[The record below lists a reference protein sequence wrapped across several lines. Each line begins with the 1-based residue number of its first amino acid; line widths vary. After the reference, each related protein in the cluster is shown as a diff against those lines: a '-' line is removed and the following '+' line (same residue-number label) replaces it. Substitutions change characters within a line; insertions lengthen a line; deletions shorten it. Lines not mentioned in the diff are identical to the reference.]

1 MIVAIT
7 GIILILFV
15 VGHLLGNLQIF
26 IGPDWING
34 YSQHLRDLGPL
45 LWLIRIFLL
54 VTVIIHIY
62 VTIQLAIENRRARPE
77 PYLDRE
83 YVKATF
89 ASRHMVMSGLI
100 VLAFIIYHLAHFTV
114 RVTDPRFA
122 LLKADPLG
130 HYDVYSMMVY
140 GFQNYLVSG
149 FYVLGLFLLAL
160 HLSHGSSSFFQSLGL
175 NDKKLT
181 PRLAFGG
188 RIFAWLMF
196 IGYTSIP
203 IAILLGLIKPARQN
217 STRTTRPKMAE
228 PSRSLAI
235 GESKQSAKVRDHR
248 CGKRSRGWLGCG
260 DARRTGLSSKML
272 LLSGFAEASALD
284 CRPGRHQCGEKL
296 PERRRQRLP
305 LVP

>member
-1 MIVAIT
+1 MTAEPKSAAAATVRVKPHGFISQFCHSSVGRKIIVAVT
-7 GIILILFV
+7 GVVLLFFV
-15 VGHLLGNLQIF
+15 IGHLLGNLQIF

-34 YSQHLRDLGPL
+34 YLQHLRDLGPL

-122 LLKADPLG
+122 LLNADPLG

-203 IAILLGLIKPARQN
+203 VAILLGLIKPAQQ
-217 STRTTRPKMAE
+217 
-228 PSRSLAI
+228 L
-235 GESKQSAKVRDHR
+235 
-248 CGKRSRGWLGCG
+248 
-260 DARRTGLSSKML
+260 
-272 LLSGFAEASALD
+272 
-284 CRPGRHQCGEKL
+284 
-296 PERRRQRLP
+296 
-305 LVP
+305 

>member
-1 MIVAIT
+1 MQDLLKRIFASSLGKKYIMAVS
-7 GIILILFV
+7 GCLLFLFV
-15 VGHLLGNLQIF
+15 IAHLLGNLQIF

-34 YSQHLRDLGPL
+34 YSEHLRDLGPL
-45 LWLIRIFLL
+45 LWVIRLFLL
-54 VTVIIHIY
+54 ASVIIHIW
-62 VTIQLAIENRRARPE
+62 VTIHLAIENRRARPE
-77 PYLDRE
+77 AYIDRH
-83 YVKATF
+83 YIKADF

-114 RVTDPRFA
+114 RVTDPRFG

-175 NDKKLT
+175 NDKKLS

-188 RIFAWLMF
+188 RILAWLMF

-203 IAILLGLIKPARQN
+203 VAILLGLIKPAQQ
-217 STRTTRPKMAE
+217 
-228 PSRSLAI
+228 L
-235 GESKQSAKVRDHR
+235 
-248 CGKRSRGWLGCG
+248 
-260 DARRTGLSSKML
+260 
-272 LLSGFAEASALD
+272 
-284 CRPGRHQCGEKL
+284 
-296 PERRRQRLP
+296 
-305 LVP
+305 

>member
-1 MIVAIT
+1 VKVLTHFYRSSVGKKMIVAIT

-15 VGHLLGNLQIF
+15 IGHLLGNLQIF

-34 YSQHLRDLGPL
+34 YSEHLRDLGPL

-54 VTVIIHIY
+54 ATVITHIY

-77 PYLDRE
+77 AYIDKR

-100 VLAFIIYHLAHFTV
+100 VLAFIVYHLAHFTV
-114 RVTDPRFA
+114 RVTDHRFG

-140 GFQNYLVSG
+140 GFQNYYVSG
-149 FYVLGLFLLAL
+149 FYIVGLFLLAL

-203 IAILLGLIKPARQN
+203 IAVLLGWVKPAQQ
-217 STRTTRPKMAE
+217 
-228 PSRSLAI
+228 L
-235 GESKQSAKVRDHR
+235 
-248 CGKRSRGWLGCG
+248 
-260 DARRTGLSSKML
+260 
-272 LLSGFAEASALD
+272 
-284 CRPGRHQCGEKL
+284 
-296 PERRRQRLP
+296 
-305 LVP
+305 

>member
-15 VGHLLGNLQIF
+15 IGHLLGNLQIF
-26 IGPDWING
+26 LGPAWING
-34 YSQHLRDLGPL
+34 YSEHLRELGPF

-54 VTVIIHIY
+54 VTVIVHIY
-62 VTIQLAIENRRARPE
+62 VTIRLAIDNRRARPE
-77 PYLDRE
+77 AYIEKE

-100 VLAFIIYHLAHFTV
+100 VLAFIIYHIAHFTV

-122 LLKADPLG
+122 LLKADPLN

-149 FYVLGLFLLAL
+149 FYVLGLCLLTL

-181 PRLAFGG
+181 PRLALGG
-188 RIFAWLMF
+188 RIFAWLLF
-196 IGYTSIP
+196 AGYTSIP
-203 IAILLGLIKPARQN
+203 IAILLGLIKPAQQ
-217 STRTTRPKMAE
+217 
-228 PSRSLAI
+228 L
-235 GESKQSAKVRDHR
+235 
-248 CGKRSRGWLGCG
+248 
-260 DARRTGLSSKML
+260 
-272 LLSGFAEASALD
+272 
-284 CRPGRHQCGEKL
+284 
-296 PERRRQRLP
+296 
-305 LVP
+305 